1 MPSAIVIGAG
11 VFGASAADRLARDG
25 WDVTLVDRFEPGHP
39 RSESG
44 GETRL
49 MRCSHGLDA
58 FYTRSARRAWDLW
71 RELGEGVLV
80 EPGVVWFA
88 RTANGWEA
96 ESERVLREA
105 GIPVEVLEPDAAR
118 RFFPSVAVDDLAF
131 VLHEPEAGVLKASEG
146 VRALVRRAKDAGA
159 RLTLGSARPA
169 GPDAEVAGRRLEADA
184 VVWACGA
191 WLAQLFPRLAR
202 LRVTFQ
208 QLSLFEAPPEWS
220 GPGWVDFDAAT
231 YGHALIEPFGFKA
244 ASDLDGPD
252 IDPDE
257 RALEA
262 GESAVA
268 AGREYLAHRFPAL
281 AGAPVASAP
290 GCHYS
295 ATADGQFIFAPH
307 PEHERTW
314 LLGGGSGH
322 GFKHGPAMAEHVAA
336 VLAGRAQ
343 PEPRFALGERS
354 AARSLRTA
362 GFGAAGS

>member
-11 VFGASAADRLARDG
+11 VFGASVADRLARDG
-25 WDVTLVDRFEPGHP
+25 WEVMLVDRLEPGHP

-49 MRCSHGLDA
+49 MRCSHGSDA
-58 FYTRSARRAWDLW
+58 FYTRSARRALELW

-80 EPGVVWFA
+80 ESGVVWFA
-88 RTANGWEA
+88 RSEDGWESH
-96 ESERVLREA
+96 SERVLREA
-105 GIPVEVLEPDAAR
+105 GIPVERIEPGEAG
-118 RFFPSVAVDDLAF
+118 RFFPILAVDDLAF
-131 VLHEPEAGVLKASEG
+131 VLHEPEAGVLRASQG
-146 VRALVRRAKDAGA
+146 TRALVRRACDAGA
-159 RLTLGSARPA
+159 NLRIEPARPA
-169 GPDAEVAGRRLEADA
+169 GSTVDLAGRRLEADA

-191 WLAQLFPRLAR
+191 WLAQLFPDLVE
-202 LRVTFQ
+202 LRITFQ
-208 QLSLFEAPPEWS
+208 QLSLFAVSPEWS

-257 RALEA
+257 RTLEA
-262 GESAVA
+262 GEAAGA

-281 AGAPVASAP
+281 AGAPLASAP
-290 GCHYS
+290 ACHYS

-336 VLAGRAQ
+336 VLAGRAE
-343 PEPRFALGERS
+343 PEPRFALGERLS
-354 AARSLRTA
+354 ARSLRTA
-362 GFGAAGS
+362 GFGR